1 MKLKNAP
8 YLKRQN
14 INEPLDELI
23 ILAGSQAW
31 EAYGK
36 EGNGQG
42 WLFLKE
48 ILKIRDNTPPVILG
62 DKHLGQLNCLRLA
75 PENRKVIGIYQFG
88 ELNEAH
94 KTAICANLSKH
105 TQAETVLFYD
115 NIGQTLENASD
126 YIKRTRAGETMAE
139 TVAEAIEKVEKRQ
152 PYIEKRISN
161 GITGLFRIIPKYDN
175 NTGEL
180 LSETEQWLSDFVE
193 VVGVGQS
200 ELETFIIL
208 QWTPEGQFS
217 PIVEAVPLK
226 ELGEREGWKQLRQ
239 QGLKIANSS
248 SLRNYLADHLQ
259 LSGNRQKWT
268 ITHTTGWKNGAYIL
282 PNGEI
287 IGTPTTPTIFKGKS
301 ASVNGYSTN
310 GTLESWRENVGN
322 YLNGNPSMMLGVA
335 CALSAPLIGLIG
347 ADSFGVHLYGDST
360 TGKTTTALSAIS
372 LYGDP
377 ELLKLSWFGTTLG
390 ILNEG
395 QAHNDNLLPMDEIGQ
410 GVNPKYVY
418 ETSYALFNGVGK
430 LQGAKDGGNRELL
443 RWRTVVFSTGEKDIE
458 TYLKMNGQP
467 VNAGQLV
474 RLLNVPITRAKH
486 YHGFKDGKAHA
497 DHLNTAS
504 RSHYGV
510 VGRLWIEWI
519 IQHKEQAIEIAKQ
532 QREKWLE
539 RLPADC
545 SPQVQRVAGRFAV
558 LETALQLASHLTQWS
573 IESNSEA
580 MLHCFNEWVKEF
592 GMHSREERQIIDQVN
607 GFLLSQMGRYI
618 KTPINHDKPEPFNV
632 AGFAIE
638 QGEELLF
645 YTFKQV
651 YLNEII
657 NGFNEK
663 QANEIL
669 FNAGMLKKDKGKHT
683 TQKLPLKY
691 DKKRTRCYVLT
702 TFDESQEEE
711 E

>member
-1 MKLKNAP
+1 M
-8 YLKRQN
+8 
-14 INEPLDELI
+14 I
-23 ILAGSQAW
+23 
-31 EAYGK
+31 
-36 EGNGQG
+36 
-42 WLFLKE
+42 
-48 ILKIRDNTPPVILG
+48 T
-62 DKHLGQLNCLRLA
+62 
-75 PENRKVIGIYQFG
+75 
-88 ELNEAH
+88 
-94 KTAICANLSKH
+94 
-105 TQAETVLFYD
+105 FY
-115 NIGQTLENASD
+115 
-126 YIKRTRAGETMAE
+126 R
-139 TVAEAIEKVEKRQ
+139 
-152 PYIEKRISN
+152 
-161 GITGLFRIIPKYDN
+161 
-175 NTGEL
+175 
-180 LSETEQWLSDFVE
+180 
-193 VVGVGQS
+193 
-200 ELETFIIL
+200 
-208 QWTPEGQFS
+208 WT
-217 PIVEAVPLK
+217 
-226 ELGEREGWKQLRQ
+226 
-239 QGLKIANSS
+239 
-248 SLRNYLADHLQ
+248 
-259 LSGNRQKWT
+259 
-268 ITHTTGWKNGAYIL
+268 
-282 PNGEI
+282 
-287 IGTPTTPTIFKGKS
+287 
-301 ASVNGYSTN
+301 
-310 GTLESWRENVGN
+310 
-322 YLNGNPSMMLGVA
+322 
-335 CALSAPLIGLIG
+335 
-347 ADSFGVHLYGDST
+347 
-360 TGKTTTALSAIS
+360 
-372 LYGDP
+372 
-377 ELLKLSWFGTTLG
+377 
-390 ILNEG
+390 
-395 QAHNDNLLPMDEIGQ
+395 IGQ

-497 DHLNTAS
+497 DHLNTDS